1 MRLTTRWRSIALS
14 AGLALAFA
22 AAVAAGAFAIVTGL
36 TPAATPPTLP
46 REALLIERT
55 PSPVPPALEPVT
67 ERATAP
73 SMPPKPSL
81 REAEPRSAAP
91 EPRETDAAVVP
102 PARPTGPPRRTAP
115 RVDMAALPS
124 EPPQVPSPAP
134 APLRRAAPEPPRL
147 TAAPVLRPRADP
159 RMEGVLTPDEVR
171 RIRIAL
177 RLTPE
182 QTPHWPPVEALL
194 QEIGAQQVALVKA
207 GHKAEDAFGS
217 SVSMR
222 IYWAARPLLG
232 VLREDQKAR
241 IRARARALGL
251 EAVASAI

>member
-1 MRLTTRWRSIALS
+1 MRLTTRWRSLALS
-14 AGLALAFA
+14 AGIVLAFA

-36 TPAATPPTLP
+36 TPAATNPVPP

-55 PSPVPPALEPVT
+55 PAPPPPEPVA
-67 ERATAP
+67 ERAPAP
-73 SMPPKPSL
+73 PMPSKPPL

-91 EPRETDAAVVP
+91 EPRETDAAPVAP
-102 PARPTGPPRRTAP
+102 PARPAGPPHGTAP
-115 RVDMAALPS
+115 RTEVAALPS
-124 EPPQVPSPAP
+124 EPPPVP
-134 APLRRAAPEPPRL
+134 APLRRAAPEPSRL
-147 TAAPVLRPRADP
+147 TPGPVLRPRADP
-159 RMEGVLTPDEVR
+159 RLEGVLTPDEVR
-171 RIRIAL
+171 RIRNAL

-207 GHKAEDAFGS
+207 GHKAEEAFGS

-241 IRARARALGL
+241 IRARAKALGL